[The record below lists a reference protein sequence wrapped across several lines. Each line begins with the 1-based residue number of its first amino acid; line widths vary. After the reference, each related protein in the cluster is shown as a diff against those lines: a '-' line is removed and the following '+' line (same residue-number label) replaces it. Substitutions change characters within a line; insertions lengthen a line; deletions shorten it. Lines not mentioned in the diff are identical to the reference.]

1 MTGRFSGAIVHA
13 ILLLGLFGSTP
24 QAWGGLNGCPIA
36 FPQSISVAGGGLVN
50 FQLMATDP
58 DGDALTFVIV
68 SAPAHGV
75 VVVNVGTGAG
85 TYTPSPGYCGPDSF
99 RFKVSDDQCESNEAT
114 VSITVCPATPTA
126 TATGTS
132 TATATRTATGTATA
146 TSTAT
151 PTATPVPEGGACMET
166 AQCEPPLSCIDEV
179 CTRPPAPV
187 PALTPALLIVAV
199 MLLAAIA
206 AVGVWRRQHR

>member
-1 MTGRFSGAIVHA
+1 MGRFSGAIVHA
-13 ILLLGLFGSTP
+13 IVLLGLFGSTP
-24 QAWGGLNGCPIA
+24 EAWAGDTNSCPTA
-36 FPQSISVAGGGLVN
+36 LPLSISVASGGTVN

-58 DGDALTFVIV
+58 DGDALQFAVA
-68 SAPAHGV
+68 SPPAHGTV
-75 VVVNVGTGAG
+75 VLQANTGAG

-99 RFKVSDDQCESNEAT
+99 VFTVTDGQCAPQAT
-114 VSITVCPATPTA
+114 VVINVMCSQDPTA
-126 TATGTS
+126 TATATP
-132 TATATRTATGTATA
+132 TATATRTATGTATG

-187 PALTPALLIVAV
+187 PALTSMALIVAV
-199 MLLAAIA
+199 MLLAAVA
-206 AVGVWRRQHR
+206 AVGVWRRR

>member
-1 MTGRFSGAIVHA
+1 MGRFAGAVVHA
-13 ILLLGLFGSTP
+13 IVLLGLFGSTP
-24 QAWGGLNGCPIA
+24 QAWAGGTNSCPTA
-36 FPQSISVAGGGLVN
+36 LPLSISVAGGGTVN

-58 DGDALTFVIV
+58 DGDALQFVV
-68 SAPAHGV
+68 TSPPAHGV
-75 VVVNVGTGAG
+75 VVLQVGTGAG
-85 TYTPSPGYCGPDSF
+85 TYTPAPGYCGPDSF
-99 RFKVSDDQCESNEAT
+99 RFRVSDGQCQSNDAT
-114 VSITVCPATPTA
+114 VSITVCPPPTS

-132 TATATRTATGTATA
+132 TATATRTATGTATG

-179 CTRPPAPV
+179 CTRPPAAV
-187 PALTPALLIVAV
+187 PALTSMALIVAV

-206 AVGVWRRQHR
+206 AVGVWRRR